1 MPEPGPSGALA
12 NGREAFAREAWAD
25 AYAALMEA
33 DEAQPLELDDLEL
46 AGLSAY
52 LVGRDDE
59 SGELQT
65 RAYAEALRGGD
76 VDRAARRAFWLGF
89 SLLYRGEPVRGGG
102 WLARAG
108 RLADEAG
115 ADSVV
120 HGYLLLPAAI
130 GTEEAGDFEG
140 AHAAFGEAARIA
152 GLHADTDLAT
162 IARLGL
168 GTTMIGLG
176 QVAHGTALLD
186 DAMVAVTA
194 GEVSPQV
201 MGIVYCAVI
210 EACQRIFDL
219 GRAHEWT
226 AALAGWCDAHP
237 DLVPY
242 RGSCLVYRADLMTLH
257 GAWPEALDEARR
269 ASTAAR
275 LAADPVAGAAAYR
288 RAELHRLRGEVDEA
302 EEAYREANRL
312 GLVPQPGL
320 ALLRLDQ
327 GRVTAAASA
336 IRRAVDGATDR
347 AARPRLLDAFV
358 EIALAAGDVET
369 AGAAADE
376 LAALALELD
385 APVLVALAA
394 RAEGAVLL
402 AEGEVASGLDELQR
416 ALAAWQ
422 SVEAPYEA
430 ARTRLLIAQAC
441 HRLGD
446 DDTAELELD
455 AADRALRDL
464 HAAPALRRLEALRN
478 RPSPATHP
486 APGGLTPRELEV
498 LRLVA
503 SGKTNRAIAGD
514 LVISEKTV
522 ARHVAN
528 IFTKLDLSSRSAA
541 TAYAYEHGL
550 VSST

>member
-25 AYAALMEA
+25 AYAALMAA
-33 DEAQPLELDDLEL
+33 DEAQPLGLDDLEL

-226 AALAGWCDAHP
+226 AALAGWCEAH
-237 DLVPY
+237 
-242 RGSCLVYRADLMTLH
+242 RTSSR
-257 GAWPEALDEARR
+257 
-269 ASTAAR
+269 TAAR
-275 LAADPVAGAAAYR
+275 
-288 RAELHRLRGEVDEA
+288 
-302 EEAYREANRL
+302 
-312 GLVPQPGL
+312 
-320 ALLRLDQ
+320 
-327 GRVTAAASA
+327 ASC
-336 IRRAVDGATDR
+336 
-347 AARPRLLDAFV
+347 
-358 EIALAAGDVET
+358 IAPT
-369 AGAAADE
+369 
-376 LAALALELD
+376 
-385 APVLVALAA
+385 
-394 RAEGAVLL
+394 
-402 AEGEVASGLDELQR
+402 
-416 ALAAWQ
+416 
-422 SVEAPYEA
+422 
-430 ARTRLLIAQAC
+430 
-441 HRLGD
+441 
-446 DDTAELELD
+446 
-455 AADRALRDL
+455 
-464 HAAPALRRLEALRN
+464 
-478 RPSPATHP
+478 
-486 APGGLTPRELEV
+486 
-498 LRLVA
+498 
-503 SGKTNRAIAGD
+503 
-514 LVISEKTV
+514 
-522 ARHVAN
+522 
-528 IFTKLDLSSRSAA
+528 
-541 TAYAYEHGL
+541 
-550 VSST
+550 